1 MTSRGNSFYDFPE
14 IVPTSEITT
23 KIEKTFL
30 VISSVAVG
38 RFLNGPS
45 AAARQQHPPY
55 SVTDWLIGCVRR
67 SSYSTTSPVSTS
79 VLARMPPTRRS

>member
-38 RFLNGPS
+38 RFLNEPS
-45 AAARQQHPPY
+45 AAARQQHPP
-55 SVTDWLIGCVRR
+55 
-67 SSYSTTSPVSTS
+67 
-79 VLARMPPTRRS
+79 